1 MRALVV
7 YESMFGNTENV
18 ARAIA
23 AGLAE
28 QLQVEVPA
36 VSHTPA
42 TLTEAVDLLI
52 VGGPTHAFS
61 MSRPSTREQALE
73 QGATRN
79 EPNTGLREWLAGLGE
94 GVPVEAVAVFD
105 TRVARARLLPGSA
118 AKKAAKVVRALGYVA
133 AGRKSF
139 WVEDSEGPLLPGEL
153 AQATRW
159 GRELA
164 RDVAARAPGA
174 STPH

>member
-7 YESMFGNTENV
+7 YESMFGNTEAV

-28 QLQVEVPA
+28 QLEVELRA
-36 VSHTPA
+36 VSHAPT
-42 TLTEAVDLLI
+42 TLTEAVDLL
-52 VGGPTHAFS
+52 VAGGPTHALS
-61 MSRPSTREQALE
+61 MSRPSTREQAFE
-73 QGATRN
+73 QGATRD
-79 EPNTGLREWLAGLGE
+79 EPNTGLREWLTGLGE
-94 GVPVEAVAVFD
+94 GAPVQAVAVFD

-118 AKKAAKVVRALGYVA
+118 AKKAAKMVRALGYVA

-139 WVEDSEGPLLPGEL
+139 WVENSQGPLLPGEVE
-153 AQATRW
+153 QATGW

-174 STPH
+174 SAPH